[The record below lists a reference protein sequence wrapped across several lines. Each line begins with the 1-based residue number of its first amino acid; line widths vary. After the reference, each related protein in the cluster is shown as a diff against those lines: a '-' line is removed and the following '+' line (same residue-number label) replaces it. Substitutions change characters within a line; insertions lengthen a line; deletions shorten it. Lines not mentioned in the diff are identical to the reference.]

1 MSKILFL
8 FFLISISLEQGENI
22 DNQPSN
28 PSKYG
33 NLRKPNKLTKKD
45 KLAKADNLGLDL
57 VEMTAK
63 ADPPV
68 CRIMDFG
75 KYQYQEEKRQRDAKK
90 KQVVQKIKEI
100 KFHLH
105 IDDND
110 FKTKLNHSIEFLQR
124 GDKVRFVLTYRGR
137 EMSHTDLGDLLIQ
150 RIIDAVG
157 DNGIID
163 SPAKLLGKNCQ
174 MTIAPNTKKKKTTEQ
189 AEQTADD
196 AKQPAD
202 DAK

>member
-1 MSKILFL
+1 MVRLLSENN
-8 FFLISISLEQGENI
+8 EQLGIVSFE
-22 DNQPSN
+22 DA
-28 PSKYG
+28 
-33 NLRKPNKLTKKD
+33 
-45 KLAKADNLGLDL
+45 LAKADNLGLDL

-110 FKTKLNHSIEFLQR
+110 FKTKINHSIEFLQR

-137 EMSHTDLGDLLIQ
+137 EMSHTDLGELLIQ
-150 RIIDAVG
+150 RIIEAVG
-157 DNGIID
+157 DNGVID

-174 MTIAPNTKKKKTTEQ
+174 MTVAPNTKKKKTTEQ
-189 AEQTADD
+189 ADQTPAVDD
-196 AKQPAD
+196 AK
-202 DAK
+202 